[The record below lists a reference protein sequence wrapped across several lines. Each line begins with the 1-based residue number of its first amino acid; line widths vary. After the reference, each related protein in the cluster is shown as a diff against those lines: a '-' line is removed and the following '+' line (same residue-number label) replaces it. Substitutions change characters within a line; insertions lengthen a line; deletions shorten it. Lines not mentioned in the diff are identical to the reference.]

1 LSIYPQLSIF
11 THHTQ
16 FPKMKKTITLSLLL
30 ATAALTQAQQTTITG
45 FTNASA
51 AKELQTEHTFDA
63 SLSAARIGETIKEL
77 SAFPHNL
84 GSPGSKAVAE
94 KILQKYKSYGLDAH
108 IETFTV
114 LYPTPKTR
122 VLELTGPTHYSAI
135 LKEPALSEDA
145 TSGQANQ
152 LPTYNAWSA
161 DGNVSGQLVFVN
173 YGLPE
178 DYETLAKMGVD
189 VKGKI
194 VIAKYGRSW
203 RGIKPKVAYEH
214 GAIGCIIYSDPAD
227 DGYTAGDVYPKGAY
241 KNEYG
246 VQRGSVMDMVIYP
259 GDPLTPGVGATK
271 DAKRLD
277 RKDAPTILKI
287 PVLPISYH
295 DAQPLLAALDGTVA
309 PRAWQGTLP
318 ITYHIGPGKAMVHL
332 KLEFNWDM
340 VPAYDVIAKIK
351 GTVWPDEWVMRGN
364 HHDAWVNG
372 ASDPI
377 SGQSAM
383 LDEAKALG
391 DLLKTGWKP
400 KRTIIYCSW
409 DGEEPGL
416 VGSTEFAEEHA
427 AELQQKAVVYINSD
441 SNGRGFLGSGG
452 SQALENFMDEITQN
466 VTDPQTN
473 VSVYD
478 RKKAHEL
485 VNASS
490 VKDKKEI
497 LDRKVSPLESLG
509 SGSDYSSFLQHLGV
523 PALDLGFGGEDGGG
537 DYHSIYDSYDDYHR
551 FKDRDF
557 KYGVALSE
565 TAGHAILRMADADL
579 LPFDFRYLQTTINKY
594 VTEVSELADKMRENT
609 TMENQLIKANDFTL
623 AADPTK
629 HEQLPVAKAEVP
641 KIDFS
646 SLKAAMDTLKK
657 SADRLAAKWTIAVQT
672 NEDHDKLNK
681 LLYHAE
687 QQLLSDGLPRRT
699 WYRHTIYAPGF
710 YTGYGVKTLP
720 GIREAIEQRNWTE
733 AQEQIAV
740 VANKINNLAAYLD
753 KGI

>member
-1 LSIYPQLSIF
+1 
-11 THHTQ
+11 
-16 FPKMKKTITLSLLL
+16 MKKTLTL
-30 ATAALTQAQQTTITG
+30 AFIAITAAASAQQKTISG
-45 FTNASA
+45 FTPASA
-51 AKELQTEHTFDA
+51 AKELQTEQAFDA
-63 SLSAARIGETIKEL
+63 SLSAPRIGETIKEL
-77 SAFPHNL
+77 AGFPHNL

-108 IETFTV
+108 LETYTV
-114 LYPTPKTR
+114 LFPTPKTR
-122 VLELTGPTHYSAI
+122 VLELTGPTKYTAL
-135 LKEPALSEDA
+135 LKEPALAEDA
-145 TSGQANQ
+145 TSNQANQ

-161 DGNVSGQLVFVN
+161 DGDVTAQLVFVN
-173 YGLPE
+173 YGLPD
-178 DYETLAKMGVD
+178 DYETLAKLGID

-214 GAIGCIIYSDPAD
+214 GAVGCIIYSDPKD

-295 DAQPLLAALDGTVA
+295 DAQPLLAALDGAVA
-309 PRAWQGTLP
+309 PQAWQGGLP
-318 ITYHIGPGKAMVHL
+318 ITYHVGPGKAMVHL
-332 KLEFNWDM
+332 KMEFNWDM

-351 GTVWPDEWVMRGN
+351 GTKWPDEWVMRGN

-372 ASDPI
+372 AGDPI

-391 DLLKTGWKP
+391 DLLKSGWKP
-400 KRTIIYCSW
+400 KRSIIYCSW

-416 VGSTEFAEEHA
+416 LGSTEFAEGHDK
-427 AELQQKAVVYINSD
+427 ELQEKAVVYINSD
-441 SNGRGFLGSGG
+441 GNGRGFLGAGG
-452 SQALENFMDEITQN
+452 SQALEPFIDEITQN
-466 VTDPQTN
+466 VIDPQTN
-473 VSVYD
+473 VSVFD

-485 VNASS
+485 ISASS

-497 LDRKVSPLESLG
+497 LDRKGGKLESLG
-509 SGSDYSSFLQHLGV
+509 SGSDYSSFLQHLGI
-523 PALDLGFGGEDGGG
+523 PTLDLGFGGEDGGG
-537 DYHSIYDSYDDYHR
+537 EYHSIYDSYDDYRR
-551 FKDRDF
+551 FKDSSF
-557 KYGVALSE
+557 KYGVALAQ
-565 TAGHAILRMADADL
+565 TAGHAVLRMADAEL
-579 LPFDFRYLQTTINKY
+579 LPFDFRNLQTTINKY
-594 VTEVSELADKMRENT
+594 VTELNELVDKMREST
-609 TMENQLIKANDFTL
+609 AMDNQLIKANDFAL
-623 AADPTK
+623 AADPKK
-629 HEQLPVAKAEVP
+629 HEQLPVAKDSVP
-641 KIDFS
+641 KLDFTA
-646 SLKAAMDTLKK
+646 LKTAVDTLKK
-657 SADRLAAKWTIAVQT
+657 VADKLAANWTAASQT
-672 NEDHDKLNK
+672 NGNNDKLNK

-687 QQLLSDGLPRRT
+687 QQLLSADGLPRRP

-720 GIREAIEQRNWTE
+720 GIREAIEQRNWKE
-733 AQEQIAV
+733 AQDQVGV
-740 VANKINNLAAYLD
+740 VAKSINNLVGYL
-753 KGI
+753 GNAL